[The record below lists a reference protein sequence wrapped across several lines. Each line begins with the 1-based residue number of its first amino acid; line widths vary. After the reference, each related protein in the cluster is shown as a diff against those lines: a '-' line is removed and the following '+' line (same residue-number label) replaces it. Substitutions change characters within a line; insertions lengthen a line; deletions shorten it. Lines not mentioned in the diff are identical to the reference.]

1 MARIKFLQEDFS
13 AFRPDPTTPYKLRP
27 DQITT
32 PAEAIQTI
40 RQGVALGGE
49 VASAGVGIAD
59 FLTKAGVIGKQ
70 PTKEDLM
77 EEAAK
82 KKAEEARKIVEADRA
97 KLVGEQEALRKEQA
111 KYEAP
116 VAGPI
121 QAGTPDYSRGAYYD
135 KQAREGNRR
144 RWIETNIP
152 AFQQGKLDQNTFFA
166 KILEAEMGQLL
177 SKEEAQALR
186 DQVKARMG
194 AVQEAKAKVGEA
206 TQAEAMA
213 TQRATEA
220 GTAVSAR
227 QKALAEQQAG
237 RQAFATAPKPSE
249 VADLEE
255 QQLQLDKQDYAQRLA
270 EAGTSFSARNTPE
283 MMELQNAIKNRE
295 EFIAEMR
302 KPNPD
307 PAKLAELDKQV
318 KVADDVLAETKKK
331 EEEAK
336 AGVATAAQ
344 QRAEAQRLAGQREA
358 EARTITAPTTALD
371 VDRYVALLPKDKAK
385 QFYIEAASIET
396 RDRTA
401 TESSIIQAL
410 EKQYPEFKAEMK
422 APAGGKREGKV
433 LEIADVNK
441 QVADFKAGMDRRK
454 ADIAATLAGRDEEI
468 RKYQEN
474 IDKALAA
481 YEAKPQEATGAFKD
495 AVDAINGIR
504 GRRGKQA
511 LQNIEELKRE
521 KEAVEQY
528 FGGAVQRKLELD
540 QSEEARTKAL
550 EQGAASFLAAAAELQ
565 GLNDKRLKQG
575 KLDPN
580 DASRV
585 VQLRDYLNDNRALQ
599 EKLMSIDVANNP
611 KIKELVVGLQKG
623 FYEGKTPAPETK
635 EEREARFAD
644 ELKVFDTQ
652 TQDLIR
658 KATDEAKKEI
668 KDTYYDADQL
678 RVAAVKAALSGNK
691 EDAAKVLAIMEEG
704 KVVGVQPAS
713 FTDWLSGDYKK
724 RFNTEIFQTLFTRV
738 KGKSD
743 EEMAIALQNLEL
755 KNINTIRQVSETLAN
770 LKAKAQELGEKQKGE
785 EDRLAKLD
793 AERRAKE
800 AEAKEKEFKT
810 QDEYLQTEFDK
821 LKAQKGK
828 AESDAKFA
836 DRLNAGRVNLSRAM
850 AKYYDGRNNA
860 IIIQARA
867 GEAAAALNAS
877 GRNLDRNA
885 DDVGKLRAS
894 AEDQYNKFSQY
905 EQFVNPDGTQNNKWV
920 EEFGANDKEFATK
933 LQGIAGARAKDVF
946 AKRYEEAKLYRDK
959 FGKGAFQTQTE
970 FKASRR
976 IYDYAQQR
984 LRYLAGLMNS
994 GQIKRTDE
1002 DAPDRISALLEAQTS
1017 INQAVDRAVNGNVK
1031 TDADAQQV
1039 EQAIEK
1045 AIKDA
1050 KTRARITSE
1059 SP

>member
-1 MARIKFLQEDFS
+1 MARIKFLQEDFA
-13 AFRPDPTTPYKLRP
+13 AFRPDPTKPYQLRA

-59 FLTKAGVIGKQ
+59 FLTRAGVIGKQ

-77 EEAAK
+77 EQAAK
-82 KKAEEARKIVEADRA
+82 RKAEEARKIVEADRA
-97 KLVGEQEALRKEQA
+97 KLVGGQEALRAEQA
-111 KYEAP
+111 KFEAP

-152 AFQQGKLDQNTFFA
+152 AFQQGQLDQNTFFA

-194 AVQEAKAKVGEA
+194 AVQEAKGKVGEA

-227 QKALAEQQAG
+227 EKALAEQQAG

-255 QQLQLDKQDYAQRLA
+255 QQLQLDRQDYAQRLA
-270 EAGTSFSARNTPE
+270 NKVDPNTPE
-283 MMELQNAIKNRE
+283 MMELQNAINNRQ

-318 KVADDVLAETKKK
+318 KDAEAVVAETKKK

-336 AGVATAAQ
+336 AGMATAAQ

-371 VDRYVALLPKDKAK
+371 VERYVSLLPKEKAR
-385 QFYIEAASIET
+385 QFYVEAASIET
-396 RDRTA
+396 RDRTK
-401 TESSIIQAL
+401 TESDLIFAL
-410 EKQYPEFKAEMK
+410 EKKYPEFKAEVK
-422 APAGGKREGKV
+422 TPAGGTREGKV
-433 LEIADVNK
+433 LEVADVNK

-454 ADIAATLAGRDEEI
+454 AEIAASLAGKDEEI
-468 RKYQEN
+468 RKYQQN

-481 YEAKPQEATGAFKD
+481 YEAKPQEATGAFKE

-504 GRRGKQA
+504 GRRGRQA
-511 LQNIEELKRE
+511 VQSIEELKRE
-521 KEAVEQY
+521 KEAIEQY

-540 QSEEARTKAL
+540 ESEEARTKAL
-550 EQGAASFLAAAAELQ
+550 EQGAASFVAAAAELQ
-565 GLNDKRLKQG
+565 TLNDKRLKQG

-599 EKLMSIDVANNP
+599 EKLMSVDVANNP

-623 FYEGKTPAPETK
+623 FFEGKAPAPETK

-658 KATDEAKKEI
+658 QATDKAKKEI

-678 RVAAVKAALSGNK
+678 RIAAVKAALSGNK
-691 EDAAKVLAIMEEG
+691 DEAAKVLAIMEEG

-743 EEMAIALQNLEL
+743 EEMAVALQNLEL

-770 LKAKAQELGEKQKGE
+770 LKAKAQELGEKQAGE

-793 AERRAKE
+793 AERRLKE
-800 AEAKEKEFKT
+800 AEAKRKEFESK
-810 QDEYLQTEFDK
+810 DEYLKAEFDK
-821 LKAQKGK
+821 LQGQAEKAQAEGK
-828 AESDAKFA
+828 MALPSIEARI
-836 DRLNAGRVNLSRAM
+836 RLSNAM
-850 AKYYDGRNNA
+850 AGYYANRNGYALA
-860 IIIQARA
+860 IAKA
-867 GEAAAALNAS
+867 GENAEALRAT
-877 GRNLDRNA
+877 GRNLDDYANDVDKLKANA
-885 DDVGKLRAS
+885 ANEYGKLSQFEKYVDVGADGKPKKS
-894 AEDQYNKFSQY
+894 AA
-905 EQFVNPDGTQNNKWV
+905 WV
-920 EEFGANDKEFATK
+920 AEFGTDDRAFDAKLKGLSGRSKDILAERYKAAKLYFDRYGKPGFVDKTQFDASDSVYDRAK
-933 LQGIAGARAKDVF
+933 AGARELAAILQSGAVQRNEREAPAKI
-946 AKRYEEAKLYRDK
+946 
-959 FGKGAFQTQTE
+959 GKVIAAQGRIQKVIDELTSGKIKTQAE
-970 FKASRR
+970 
-976 IYDYAQQR
+976 AQQR
-984 LRYLAGLMNS
+984 
-994 GQIKRTDE
+994 IDE
-1002 DAPDRISALLEAQTS
+1002 
-1017 INQAVDRAVNGNVK
+1017 INKA
-1031 TDADAQQV
+1031 V
-1039 EQAIEK
+1039 EQAK
-1045 AIKDA
+1045 RDVG
-1050 KTRARITSE
+1050 IT
-1059 SP
+1059 P